1 MRARALASLVLVAGL
16 SAFATASRADTCTLP
31 DPSAP
36 YRLVFEERFDGREL
50 DRNRWNTEYLWGPG
64 VVINRELQYYVNRDQ
79 FGYDPF
85 RVADGTLAITAS
97 KTPFDRSKLYLT
109 RRIYSGSLIELLWR
123 TPAGAST
130 YEVRDET
137 GTLVTRATNTA
148 HLLRDLTEGI
158 DYTYDVT
165 ALDGTG
171 SPIVTERITVNS
183 ADRRLP
189 SPREPF
195 SLGVDSKTYSESAGV
210 VLWDP
215 PNRAGRF
222 EVYRDGRLYR
232 RLDSPNFR
240 SLYEGNLARGSRH
253 DYRVVAYDR
262 CDEVIASGE
271 TTIDTGAGPTPPEP
285 LAESLLIEA
294 RIYSENTGGIAW
306 NAVRGATSYDV
317 FDGASFVGNTRGR
330 SRFVSDLEYGVER
343 RFRVV
348 ALDVNGR
355 TLDQATRVLN
365 SGDDGLALS
374 YQRFLSGVM
383 TSRDSFRF
391 RYGRVEMRARMP
403 AGNGYWS
410 AFWLLNAYYNQDQ
423 PEDPEIDIV
432 EALGER
438 PDRVYQVYHHQ
449 TDPDGDGF
457 FTNTESNESHV
468 AVENF
473 STDFHTYRV
482 DWEPGRL
489 VWYVDGVETKRV
501 EGDQV
506 SDEQMYLI
514 ANLAVG
520 GGFPVPPD
528 ASTPFPGRFEID
540 FIRVWQR

>member
-1 MRARALASLVLVAGL
+1 MLAAGL
-16 SAFATASRADTCTLP
+16 SVFATAARADTCTLP

-36 YRLVFEERFDGREL
+36 YQLVFEERFDGREL

-64 VVINRELQYYVNRDQ
+64 VVINGELQYYVNRGQ

-85 RVADGTLAITAS
+85 RVSNGMLAITAI
-97 KTPFDRSKLYLT
+97 KTPFDRAKLYLT
-109 RRIYSGSLIELLWR
+109 RQIYSGTAIELLWR
-123 TPAGAST
+123 TPVGARA
-130 YEVRDET
+130 YEIRDET
-137 GTLVTRATNTA
+137 GTLLARPTNSA
-148 HLLRDLTEGI
+148 YLLRDLAEGI

-165 ALDGTG
+165 ALDGIG

-183 ADRRLP
+183 ADRSIP

-195 SLGVDSKTYSESAGV
+195 SLGVDSKTYSATAGV
-210 VLWDP
+210 VVWDP
-215 PNRAGRF
+215 PNRAGRY

-240 SLYEGNLARGSRH
+240 SLFEGNIARGSRH
-253 DYRVVAYDR
+253 EYRVVAYDR

-317 FDGASFVGNTRGR
+317 FDGSRFVGNTRGR

-343 RFRVV
+343 RFRIV
-348 ALDVNGR
+348 ALDENGR
-355 TLDQATRVLN
+355 TLDRATRVLN

-374 YQRFLSGVM
+374 YQRFLSGVI

-403 AGNGYWS
+403 AGNGYWG

-432 EALGER
+432 EALGQR
-438 PDRVYQVYHHQ
+438 PDRIYQVYHHQ

-457 FTNTESNESHV
+457 FTNTASDESYI

-473 STDFHTYRV
+473 ATDFHTYRV

-520 GGFPVPPD
+520 GRFPVPPD

-540 FIRVWQR
+540 WIRVWQR